1 MTQNEW
7 TCKKCTAINPATG
20 ITCWNCGTT
29 YQQSEQLGEGILKK
43 QQLDQEQVEK
53 NTEIAKKIAAIPV
66 VSIDPLSSIPLGK
79 YKIKGIVSSQVIKST
94 GFLFGISG
102 MDGPLGSIGM
112 DISNTKSTAAGEIE
126 VMNLLRSRAHARG
139 ANAVIGVDLDFSD
152 TGGFKSVLICAQ
164 GTAIFIEDI
173 EQYFDIVD

>member
-7 TCKKCTAINPATG
+7 TCKKCTAINPANGT
-20 ITCWNCGTT
+20 TCWNCETT
-29 YQQSEQLGEGILKK
+29 LQQSEQLGAGILEK

-53 NTEIAKKIAAIPV
+53 IREIAKKIAVIPV
-66 VSIDPLSSIPLGK
+66 VSIDLLSSIPVGK

-94 GFLFGISG
+94 GFLFGIAG
-102 MDGPLGSIGM
+102 MGGPLGSLGV

-126 VMNLLRSRAHARG
+126 VMNLLRNRAHACG

-164 GTAIFIEDI
+164 GTAVFIEDI
-173 EQYFDIVD
+173 EQYFDIVE